1 MDLNEKLQG
10 LKYNFGKV
18 QECFCKITAAWEFL
32 EFMKLFSKR
41 KFRGIGS

>member
-18 QECFCKITAAWEFL
+18 QECFCKILRFQGFL
-32 EFMKLFSKR
+32 GFK
-41 KFRGIGS
+41 GIIFLKTIL